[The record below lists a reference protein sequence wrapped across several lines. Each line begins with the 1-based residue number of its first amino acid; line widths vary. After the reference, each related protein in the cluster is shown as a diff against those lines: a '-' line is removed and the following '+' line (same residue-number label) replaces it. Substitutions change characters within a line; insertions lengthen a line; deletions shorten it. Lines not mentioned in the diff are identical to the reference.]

1 MKKDVITL
9 RQKESRGDS
18 RRTYRN
24 TDRAPQRPEKQQK
37 KRRRTEKIREKQSP
51 VRRILSPKGLLAT
64 AVLSVCFGFP
74 AGVTAESWPMQN
86 NLRLCVRLAACTGAV
101 VFAVLAVLFAY
112 DKKRLPVCL
121 GILFAICFALEQL
134 PVPIGAAGEILRVIR
149 MADAVLCVACGILPA
164 FLVYLLLQL
173 FGGRMPNGTAYQIL
187 RWILI
192 AVIGFLFGC
201 LLYRFVFCRQGSSSG
216 REKRRKRQSRREK
229 QKKKKGRKEK
239 KKAEKQERKKATDP
253 YGNSPDNQ
261 EKLPAREEHTS
272 TPANPMQKEQDL
284 SGRVVIRQDGCA
296 GFVRNFHGAPVILFE
311 DGSTAPV
318 QFRDGQYFYEAEP
331 GAWKKI
337 D

>member
-1 MKKDVITL
+1 
-9 RQKESRGDS
+9 
-18 RRTYRN
+18 
-24 TDRAPQRPEKQQK
+24 
-37 KRRRTEKIREKQSP
+37 
-51 VRRILSPKGLLAT
+51 
-64 AVLSVCFGFP
+64 
-74 AGVTAESWPMQN
+74 MQN
-86 NLRLCVRLAACTGAV
+86 NLMLCVRLAACTGAV
-101 VFAVLAVLFAY
+101 VFAALAVLFAY

-149 MADAVLCVACGILPA
+149 MADTVLCVACGILPA

-239 KKAEKQERKKATDP
+239 KKAEK
-253 YGNSPDNQ
+253 
-261 EKLPAREEHTS
+261 
-272 TPANPMQKEQDL
+272 NPMQKEQDL
-284 SGRVVIRQDGCA
+284 SGRVVIRKDGCA
-296 GFVRNFHGAPVILFE
+296 GLVRNFHGAPVILFE

-337 D
+337 DIHDKIQ